1 MGAGFCNFGHLGWN
15 TQTPFP
21 PSSLQ
26 DQRTRNSR
34 KMGREDEGVI
44 PTRPDMVALTECL
57 EDHGDEISLRY
68 LTNSEAI
75 LQAIHRWIGCGAKLN
90 LSKSPDADVLK
101 RIIIELQKRVL
112 AGARTLTRPS
122 ELSN

>member
-1 MGAGFCNFGHLGWN
+1 
-15 TQTPFP
+15 
-21 PSSLQ
+21 
-26 DQRTRNSR
+26 
-34 KMGREDEGVI
+34 MGREDEGVI